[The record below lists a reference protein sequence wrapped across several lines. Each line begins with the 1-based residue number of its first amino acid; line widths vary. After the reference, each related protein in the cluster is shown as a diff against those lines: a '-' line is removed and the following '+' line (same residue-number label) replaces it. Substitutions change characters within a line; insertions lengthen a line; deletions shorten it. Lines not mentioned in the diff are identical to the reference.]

1 MCFGLRGVAGR
12 YRLTD
17 SVPLCSADAG
27 VCMKW
32 SSGLQLCEAAGAV
45 QLHSWLSWFKLR
57 FIAEHSSP
65 ELARSLISQRSV
77 ELHL

>member
-17 SVPLCSADAG
+17 SVPWCSADAG

-32 SSGLQLCEAAGAV
+32 AV
-45 QLHSWLSWFKLR
+45 QLHWWLSWFKLR
-57 FIAEHSSP
+57 FIAERSSP